1 MRPHATPVIAATT
14 KPNAPEAATTRL
26 NAVRRLL
33 SYFLRGLVFVAPFA
47 ITIYVCVRI
56 FATIDRWLG
65 LSIPG
70 LGFIVTVIVITLVG
84 FLASTLLASGLLAS
98 IENMV
103 NRLPFVRLLYSST
116 KDLLNAFV
124 GEQRRFD
131 APVLVPLD
139 DAGQA
144 KGLGF
149 VTQESLDNMGLADYV
164 TVYLPFSY
172 SLSGR
177 LVLFPASRVTRLNA
191 LGTEAM
197 AFIVSGGVTEVPRSS
212 ALPPSIS
219 PATPA
224 PPRTTVSD

>member
-1 MRPHATPVIAATT
+1 
-14 KPNAPEAATTRL
+14 
-26 NAVRRLL
+26 VRRLV
-33 SYFLRGLVFVAPFA
+33 SYFLRGLIFVAPFA

-56 FATIDRWLG
+56 FGTIDRWLG
-65 LSIPG
+65 LSVPG
-70 LGFIVTVIVITLVG
+70 LGFVVTVIVITLVG
-84 FLASTLLASGLLAS
+84 FLASTLLATGVLAS
-98 IENMV
+98 IETMV

-139 DAGQA
+139 DMGQV

-177 LVLFPASRVTRLNA
+177 LLLFPASRVTRLTA
-191 LGTEAM
+191 VSTEAM
-197 AFIVSGGVTEVPRSS
+197 AFIVSGGVTEVPHSPG
-212 ALPPSIS
+212 LPPSIS
-219 PATPA
+219 PASSV
-224 PPRTTVSD
+224 PPHTTASD